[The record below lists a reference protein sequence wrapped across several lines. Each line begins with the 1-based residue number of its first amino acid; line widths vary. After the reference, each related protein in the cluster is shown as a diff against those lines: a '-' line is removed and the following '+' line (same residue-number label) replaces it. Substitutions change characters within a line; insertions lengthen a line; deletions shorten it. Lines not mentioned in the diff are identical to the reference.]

1 VVSLLFEQYLN
12 HLTRLVP
19 VWAKNENTSPTIDKI
34 NRASPITQLTIIVWR
49 VKRHKFLHEETLAQV
64 NFTKVGA
71 FESDIDHS
79 YPIFLMLWNEK
90 KEKIKRNEGD
100 GILLKG

>member
-1 VVSLLFEQYLN
+1 MVSLLFEQYLN

-19 VWAKNENTSPTIDKI
+19 VWAKNENTCSTIDKI
-34 NRASPITQLTIIVWR
+34 NRASTITLSS